1 MKLPTIKRNIL
12 SLGIA
17 ALLISFA
24 TAIFA
29 EQIVTTEESQ
39 NSIRSIDISTIQN
52 GELIVKLTL
61 DQPLHTL
68 PVGVSLNNPFRIY
81 FDCDHVSHGLG
92 KNIQEAAEGDL
103 RSINIVQVGDRTRL
117 ILNLSKLLRHD
128 IQAKDNTLLI
138 KLVGVAE
145 NQAVNAVV
153 RFAEDTPNNKQTNSL
168 RDIDFRRGPNGEGRI
183 EVDMT
188 K

>member
-1 MKLPTIKRNIL
+1 MKRNIL
-12 SLGIA
+12 GLGIT

-29 EQIVTTEESQ
+29 EQAITTAASQ
-39 NSIRSIDISTIQN
+39 NNIRSIDVSNIQN
-52 GELIVKLTL
+52 GEVIAKLTL

-81 FDCDHVSHGLG
+81 FDFYHVSNGLG
-92 KNIQEAAEGDL
+92 KNIQEVAEGDL

-117 ILNLSKLLRHD
+117 VLNLTKLMKHD

-138 KLVGVAE
+138 KLAGVAE
-145 NQAVNAVV
+145 NQTVNTVV
-153 RFAEDTPNNKQTNSL
+153 RFAEDTPNK
-168 RDIDFRRGPNGEGRI
+168 
-183 EVDMT
+183 
-188 K
+188 